1 MRLLILFKFIW
12 TLYSSKNPEKIYQ
25 FPQNINQHNYFQHWL

>member
-12 TLYSSKNPEKIYQ
+12 TLYSSKNPEKNVSVS
-25 FPQNINQHNYFQHWL
+25 PEN